1 MAIVI
6 QTLNEISETQRDVTI
21 VLNGKIQ
28 FSGVIFDPDLERF
41 YNYTVDKVSFEDSET
56 DYDYGIII
64 DIVDYF

>member
-6 QTLNEISETQRDVTI
+6 QTLNEISKTQRDVTI

-28 FSGVIFDPDLERF
+28 FSGDLCDPGLERF

-64 DIVDYF
+64 DIIDF

>member
-6 QTLNEISETQRDVTI
+6 QALNEISKTQRDVTI

-28 FSGVIFDPDLERF
+28 FSGVIYDPSLERF
-41 YNYTVDKVSFEDSET
+41 YNFTVDRVSFEDPET

-64 DIVDYF
+64 DIIDF